1 MPWCRGEWLL
11 IWKSRN
17 RWSEA
22 ASTGS
27 PDVHLQPQKSY
38 PKFSTR
44 RFISCSWKGFGA
56 FVGVV
61 CTCISEGCR
70 WRTLEVLE
78 ILPAHLLRSYSF
90 GQLHHLYV
98 SVFLVLMWN
107 WPNISNFF
115 FSGLVLSWRSF
126 NAHNLNSREMLFLYF
141 RVNYTLLGFSS
152 YGSISI
158 RFT

>member
-1 MPWCRGEWLL
+1 MAARTRRARYHFTDKHSCTCWVGTMPWCRGEWLL

-56 FVGVV
+56 SVGVV
-61 CTCISEGCR
+61 CTCIWCEGCR

-78 ILPAHLLRSYSF
+78 ILPAHLFALLLVRTAAS
-90 GQLHHLYV
+90 LYV

-115 FSGLVLSWRSF
+115 FSGLVVFWRSF
-126 NAHNLNSREMLFLYF
+126 NRHNLFSR
-141 RVNYTLLGFSS
+141 
-152 YGSISI
+152 
-158 RFT
+158 